1 MRIHERIP
9 REAFQG
15 AFRPMVRN
23 LGTKNV
29 IIRLNENAK
38 TAIPRQTKL
47 RDFMP
52 KLELLCYERNRPGVD
67 EELERLW
74 TVYFEDRLGDREDH
88 FYHLTDELN
97 QNLDGEK
104 IPEDE
109 EKRARAK
116 EQVGTIAAFLRE
128 CEFTPEEID
137 LVFRVKAFDDVLSL
151 YQELAATTP

>member
-1 MRIHERIP
+1 MRIQERIP
-9 REAFQG
+9 RERFQG
-15 AFRPMVRN
+15 AFRPMVRT
-23 LGTKNV
+23 LGAKNV

-74 TVYFEDRLGDREDH
+74 TVYFEDRLGDREDR
-88 FYHLTDELN
+88 FYQLTDELN
-97 QNLDGEK
+97 ENLDGEK

-109 EKRARAK
+109 EKRARAR
-116 EQVGTIAAFLRE
+116 EQVETITGFLQE

-137 LVFRVKAFDDVLSL
+137 LVFRVKAFDDVLAL
-151 YQELAATTP
+151 YQELAGTSS